1 MSIIAKKKHSK
12 ETLKKLKLL
21 QKSIAKNQLQELN
34 ENLIGDVDDLI
45 NFFKKN
51 RTLKLYKG
59 TLSYFKIN
67 PLNNML
73 YLLSS
78 IQINQNQYKQNQE
91 QLQKKVIYGLLQLL
105 EEKRVV
111 PKILGCIQL
120 ENGNFKW
127 IDNLK
132 YLSELITAASL
143 NDDYKFKNQEKIEID
158 ESQPMNDQYLLLLS
172 LQLLQPHVDQF
183 LNTKHL
189 NYNDFNQIYETYKK
203 ISTASDSN
211 QINKQIK
218 QIYTAIAEKIN
229 TLGCYLQSNEILN
242 KSNNVELLRAFIIK
256 KLIIISITQI
266 SEQKV
271 GLPDIVKKIILSNPD
286 SINFFGQKGGVELR
300 YPLFFIKQL
309 SKQDEIKDSRIQYCI
324 RQMDENLNWL
334 ELKSLY
340 YNTILPNFQNYE
352 SLTEED
358 IIIAQLEILDQN
370 FSKYERQIRKHIKK
384 PSAKAQIT
392 QIENILKEETN
403 FTQFSNQLL
412 EKLSK
417 IGQKLIQ
424 FQEICNQEG
433 LQRPKMPKYA
443 RKILEAPNKVAQPA
457 ESYNCLSDLL
467 KYQRQKFS
475 HFIRFFGE
483 YLINK
488 NVPYP
493 YFFEILKCGQSCVR
507 VDVRITTIEQ
517 FVQDSHFINFMFEE
531 YSIDISGLTIRERAN
546 QLGNLPYEILIKNH
560 KFKECW
566 GDILIKQAQMIY
578 ENRKTLKWELVKRLK
593 TEKVL
598 EVFTQIEEQGRNIS
612 WKRLELQR
620 EIIKLK
626 NYVQKQQ

>member
-1 MSIIAKKKHSK
+1 MPSIAKKKPSK
-12 ETLKKLKLL
+12 ESLKKIKLL
-21 QKSIAKNQLQELN
+21 QKQIAKNRLQDIN
-34 ENLIGDVDDLI
+34 ENLIGDMDDLI
-45 NFFKKN
+45 NFFKQNK
-51 RTLKLYKG
+51 TLKLYKG

-73 YLLSS
+73 YLLSN
-78 IQINQNQYKQNQE
+78 IQINQHQYKQNQE

-105 EEKRVV
+105 EEKRVI

-120 ENGNFKW
+120 ENGKFRW
-127 IDNLK
+127 INNIK

-143 NDDYKFKNQEKIEID
+143 NDDYKLKNQEKIQID

-172 LQLLQPHVDQF
+172 LQLLLPNIDQF
-183 LNTKHL
+183 LNPKHL
-189 NYNDFNQIYETYKK
+189 NYQDFNQIYQTYKI

-218 QIYTAIAEKIN
+218 QIYTNIAEKIN
-229 TLGCYLQSNEILN
+229 SLGCYPISNEILN
-242 KSNNVELLRAFIIK
+242 KSNNIELLRAFIIK
-256 KLIIISITQI
+256 KLVIISIAQI
-266 SEQKV
+266 NEQKV
-271 GLPDIVKKIILSNPD
+271 GLPEIVRKIILSNQD
-286 SINFFGQKGGVELR
+286 SINFYGQKGGVELR

-309 SKQDEIKDSRIQYCI
+309 SKQDEIKDQKLQYCI

-340 YNTILPNFQNYE
+340 YNNILSSFQNYE
-352 SLTEED
+352 QLSEED
-358 IIIAQLEILDQN
+358 VIIAQLEILDQN
-370 FSKYERQIRKHIKK
+370 FSKYEKQIRKNIKK
-384 PSAKAQIT
+384 PSAKSQII
-392 QIENILKEETN
+392 QIENILKEDIN
-403 FTQFSNQLL
+403 ISQIPNQQF
-412 EKLSK
+412 EKLQK

-424 FQEICNQEG
+424 FREICNQEG
-433 LQRPKMPKYA
+433 LQRPKVPKYA
-443 RKILEAPNKVAQPA
+443 RKILEAPNKVAEPA

-467 KYQRQKFS
+467 KYQRLKFS

-488 NVPYP
+488 NLPYP

-517 FVQDSHFINFMFEE
+517 FVQDPHFINFMFEE
-531 YSIDISGLTIRERAN
+531 YQIDISGLSIRERAN
-546 QLGNLPYEILIKNH
+546 KLGNVPYDVLIKNH

-578 ENRKTLKWELVKRLK
+578 ENRKTLQWELVKRLK
-593 TEKVL
+593 NEKVL